1 MEYFG
6 IDVGGTQ
13 VKWAVVDEDYA
24 IVEQGKI
31 PTDFSSA
38 AEVVDALV
46 GLVEPY
52 RDRVGAIAASVP
64 GTVQADDPDG
74 TIIGGGALTYMDKF
88 PLGRELTARLGLP
101 AVIDNDGKSCAN
113 GEYAAGALKGTKVG
127 VVMVIGTGLGG
138 GVVIDGTVFR
148 GAHGNA
154 TEISGISSNHEC
166 PPGKID
172 LGNMAA
178 IRGGWMG
185 LRGYV
190 CAEKGISPEKAKDID
205 GVQIFKWVDAGDE
218 AAIRGLHTY
227 ARYVVS
233 LCHTLQVVLDPDA
246 IAIGGGISAAPALI
260 EAIHAEEDALYEGWP
275 FPQMK
280 KPNIVL
286 CKMGNDANIIGAVY
300 EARRRL
306 QI

>member
-1 MEYFG
+1 MEFFG

-13 VKWAVVDEDYA
+13 VKWAVVNDDYE

-46 GLVEPY
+46 ELATPY
-52 RDRVGAIAASVP
+52 RDRIGAVAASVP
-64 GTVQADDPDG
+64 GTVQEDDPDG
-74 TIIGGGALTYMDKF
+74 TIVGGGALAYMDQC
-88 PLGRELTARLGLP
+88 PLGRELHDRLGLP
-101 AVIDNDGKSCAN
+101 VVIDNDGKSCAN
-113 GEYAAGALKGTKVG
+113 GEYAAGALKGAKVG

-138 GVVIDGTVFR
+138 GIVIDGTVFR

-154 TEISGISSNHEC
+154 AEISGITFDHSKGMSIPN
-166 PPGKID
+166 
-172 LGNMAA
+172 LAA
-178 IRGGWMG
+178 MSCGWKG
-185 LRGYV
+185 LRDLV
-190 CAEKGISPEKAKDID
+190 CAEKDVDAEGVD

-227 ARYVVS
+227 ANQIVA
-233 LCHTLQVVLDPDA
+233 LCHTLQVILDPDV

-260 EAIHAEEDALYEGWP
+260 QAIHEEEDRTYTGWP

-280 KPNIVL
+280 VPHITL
-286 CKMGNDANIIGAVY
+286 CTMGNDANIVGAVY

>member
-1 MEYFG
+1 MDYFG

-13 VKWAVVDEDYA
+13 VKWAIVNEDYQI
-24 IVEQGKI
+24 IVQGKI

-38 AEVVDALV
+38 DELVDALV
-46 GLVEPY
+46 KLVEPY

-88 PLGRELTARLGLP
+88 PLARALTDRLGLP

-138 GVVIDGTVFR
+138 GVVIDGAVFR

-154 TEISGISSNHEC
+154 TEISGIVSDHVTA
-166 PPGKID
+166 PGKFD
-172 LGNMAA
+172 LSNMGA

-185 LRGYV
+185 LRHAI
-190 CAEKGISPEKAKDID
+190 CSEKGITDEKDID
-205 GVQIFKWVDAGDE
+205 GFKLFEWVDAGDE

-227 ARYVVS
+227 ARYVVC
-233 LCHTLQVVLDPDA
+233 LCHTIQVILDPDA

-260 EAIHAEEDALYEGWP
+260 EAIHAEEDAMYEGWP

-286 CKMGNDANIIGAVY
+286 CEMGNDANIVGAVY

-306 QI
+306 QL